1 MSPESVA
8 GLFVGG
14 SVLDALVIRIGLA
27 LWPAPPA
34 REPERDTARPGAPV
48 AEAAERVDLDEAA

>member
-1 MSPESVA
+1 MTPESVA

-14 SVLDALVIRIGLA
+14 SVLDALVIRVGLA

-34 REPERDTARPGAPV
+34 RESAPEAGRTTGTAAAEPV
-48 AEAAERVDLDEAA
+48 ELEEAA